1 MDEKE
6 KEKEKI
12 SEDIEQNKDIEV
24 ITGDGKNLDIS
35 PVYNHVKIDKPDVN
49 REKNK
54 KIIVPKSKK

>member
-6 KEKEKI
+6 VEIQNEEEKDI
-12 SEDIEQNKDIEV
+12 DIEIIE
-24 ITGDGKNLDIS
+24 GDGKNLNIS

-54 KIIVPKSKK
+54 KIIIPKSKK